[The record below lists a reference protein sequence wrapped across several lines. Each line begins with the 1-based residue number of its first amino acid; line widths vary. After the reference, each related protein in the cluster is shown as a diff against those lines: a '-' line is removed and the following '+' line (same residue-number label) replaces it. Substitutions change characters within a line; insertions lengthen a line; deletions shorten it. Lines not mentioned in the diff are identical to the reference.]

1 MGLVRGGSQLGSQPG
16 LWLVLL
22 ILYLQLPGKKVAKAS
37 ILDFYSNKHLC
48 QVALILCSM
57 W

>member
-1 MGLVRGGSQLGSQPG
+1 MGLVRGGSKLGSQPG